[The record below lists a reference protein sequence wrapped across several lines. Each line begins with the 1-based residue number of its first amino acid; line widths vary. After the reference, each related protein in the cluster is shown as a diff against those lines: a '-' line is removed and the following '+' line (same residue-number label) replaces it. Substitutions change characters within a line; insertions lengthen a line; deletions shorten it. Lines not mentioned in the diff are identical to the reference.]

1 MKRNI
6 LSLLILATPFAFIEN
21 MQAQV
26 GIGTNSPNASAQL
39 EISSS
44 SKGFLPP
51 RVTLTGTADATT
63 IASPATGLLVYNTAT
78 AGTAPANVTPGIYYY
93 DGAKWQRVINQ
104 QPDATV
110 EFDRATPTTA
120 GVVFTPNTPASKDYV
135 YVSTVDNSQWTYNGS
150 TYVTYTPPAST
161 PWMLSGG
168 TNDAGSNKS
177 SAIYRSGNVGIGT
190 GTTAAAERLQIGTG
204 FAFHDGGDKVIGLG
218 VNSSTSNSLLTN
230 QWPAEM
236 RLSPSTGDLSFG
248 TTSNASAP
256 ALGGSATLA
265 RRMTIAR
272 SGNVGIGTTSPTS
285 ILNLAGGGIK
295 IHNGFSNSTAR
306 PALTTSTIGNYE
318 IRGVGSI
325 TGTSQQDGGDDGFLR
340 LSAGGGSAP
349 STTQSSIDISGLSNN
364 ADMNSNI
371 VMRTSGTERMR
382 IISSGNVGIGTTSPA
397 DVLDVR
403 SAISVNEIKFRNLDG
418 GDDTDPYRL
427 RKLRN
432 GANDNELQ
440 LHVNDDANERF
451 AIYGNSCAAPGGC
464 ADYSTLL
471 HHYFRADGNAY
482 HSGWLGIGTTSP
494 AAPLHVTGGTS
505 QTNTYIHYGQG
516 NACSGCWTGAWGN
529 VSGTYAIQSDN
540 LIRATGF
547 NAVSDA
553 RIKRDVIKQN
563 TSQQLT
569 LLNKLNVVNYSYI
582 DKLVNGSKTKTGF
595 IAQQVESVNPEF
607 VNLSADFIPS
617 VFAVAKAVTAENG
630 VLTVITEKPHGFEKG
645 DEVKLFAEGKKETI
659 VTVEDVKS
667 PNDFTVKGWTAST
680 KDLFV
685 YGKKVSDFR
694 AIDFDQINAL
704 SVAAIQEL
712 SKQVDELKAENA
724 ELKKSR
730 VQTTDFEQLK
740 AEVELLKM
748 SLLKAENK

>member
-1 MKRNI
+1 MKRIIRSI
-6 LSLLILATPFAFIEN
+6 LLVFAMLSFITSAL
-21 MQAQV
+21 AQV
-26 GIGTNSPNASAQL
+26 GIGTSSPNASAQL
-39 EISSS
+39 EVNSS

-51 RVTLTGTADATT
+51 RVALTGTADVTT
-63 IASPATGLLVYNTAT
+63 IASPATGLMVYNTAT
-78 AGTAPANVTPGIYYY
+78 AGTSPNNVTPGIYYY
-93 DGAKWQRVINQ
+93 DGAKWQRIINQ

-110 EFDRATPTTA
+110 EFDKATPTTA

-190 GTTAAAERLQIGTG
+190 GTTAPAERLQIGTG

-218 VNSSTSNSLLTN
+218 VNPSTSNSLLTS

-236 RLSPSTGDLSFG
+236 RLIPSTGDLTFA
-248 TTSNASAP
+248 TTSNASTP
-256 ALGGSATLA
+256 ALGASATLA

-295 IHNGFSNSTAR
+295 IHNGFSNNTAR

-340 LSAGGGSAP
+340 LSAGGGSTP
-349 STTQSSIDISGLSNN
+349 STTQSSIDISGFSNN
-364 ADMNSNI
+364 SDMNSNI
-371 VMRTSGTERMR
+371 VMRTAGTERMR
-382 IISSGNVGIGTTSPA
+382 IVSSGSVGIGTTSPV

-427 RKLRN
+427 RRFKN
-432 GANDNELQ
+432 GSNNHELQ
-440 LHVNDDANERF
+440 LHMNDDAQERF

-464 ADYSTLL
+464 AEYSTLL
-471 HHYFRADGNAY
+471 YHYFRADGNAY
-482 HSGWLGIGTTSP
+482 HSGSVGIGTTSP
-494 AAPLHVTGGTS
+494 AAPLHVASWASQSITYGYLNAFGSVGTS
-505 QTNTYIHYGQG
+505 PTASVII
-516 NACSGCWTGAWGN
+516 S
-529 VSGTYAIQSDN
+529 IQADGR
-540 LIRATGF
+540 IRAPEF

-553 RIKRDVIKQN
+553 RIKRDVVKQN
-563 TSQQLT
+563 TENQLSV
-569 LLNKLNVVNYSYI
+569 LNKLNVVNYSYI
-582 DKLVNGSKTKTGF
+582 DKLVNGGKTKTGF
-595 IAQQVESVNPEF
+595 IAQQVEAVNSGF
-607 VNLSADFIPS
+607 VNQSPDFIPS
-617 VFAVAKAVTAENG
+617 VFAMAKTATTENG
-630 VLTVITEKPHGFEKG
+630 VLTVSTEKPHGFEKG
-645 DEVKLFAEGKKETI
+645 DQVKLFAEGKKETI
-659 VTVEDVKS
+659 MTVEDVKG
-667 PNDFTVKGWTAST
+667 PNDFSVTGWTAST
-680 KDLFV
+680 KELFV

-694 AIDFDQINAL
+694 AIDFDQITAL

-712 SKQVDELKAENA
+712 SKQVDALKAENA
-724 ELKKSR
+724 DLKKSS